1 MPVIV
6 ILFMLVVLTGGAG
19 FFVISRV
26 PSDLE
31 AEPVVEEVVVE
42 NSVAL
47 PIEGYAERRTFN
59 AFGEYS
65 QGSLQGYHVGD
76 DIEYTDTIGD
86 SIPVFSIAEG
96 VVARLGN
103 VSGYGGVIMVTHRID
118 GKELNAIYGH
128 IDASSTGLEVGE
140 RVEKGQFLAGLGA
153 HESEQTDGE
162 RKHLHF
168 ALYDP
173 MRFSNT
179 PINGYELQEE
189 RISLWINPQ
198 TFFVQHGY
206 DVTSPKRTY
215 SSTELGGEV
224 FPLEFGMLPNWEVEY
239 VESIESLN
247 IYSLI
252 GEGTAIDRSQILIRY
267 FDADEF
273 LTLSIVTKHSIED
286 VVVGK
291 GDYVAKEYDIEKKS
305 DTPDFKDQPAWR
317 NERHIAVDFRGE
329 EGETRYFSI
338 GFNPQLD
345 KGIYMAFLRS
355 LRIVQ

>member
-1 MPVIV
+1 MPAIV

-19 FFVISRV
+19 FFVMTRIPTDVES
-26 PSDLE
+26 
-31 AEPVVEEVVVE
+31 EPVVEEIVVE
-42 NSVAL
+42 NPVAL
-47 PIEGYAERRTFN
+47 PIGGYAERRTVN

-76 DIEYTDTIGD
+76 DIEYTDSIGD
-86 SIPVFSIAEG
+86 SVPVFSIAKG

-103 VSGYGGVIMVTHRID
+103 VAGYGGVIMVTHTID

-128 IDASSTGLEVGE
+128 IDSSSTGLVVGE
-140 RVEKGQFLAGLGA
+140 EVEKGQFLAGLGA

-173 MRFSNT
+173 MIFSNT
-179 PINGYELQEE
+179 PINGYETRED
-189 RISLWINPQ
+189 RINLWINPQ
-198 TFFVQHGY
+198 TFFAQHGY

-224 FPLEFGMLPNWEVEY
+224 FPLEFDVESNWEVEY

-247 IYSLI
+247 IYSLN
-252 GEGTAIDRSQILIRY
+252 GEGSSLDRSKIFIRY
-267 FDADEF
+267 FDASEF
-273 LTLSIVTKHSIED
+273 LTLSTVIKHSIED

-291 GDYVAKEYDIEKKS
+291 GDYVAKEYDIEKKE
-305 DTPDFKDQPAWR
+305 DEEDFTDQPAWR
-317 NERHIAVDFRGE
+317 NERHTAVDFRGE
-329 EGETRYFSI
+329 EGETRYFSV
-338 GFNPQLD
+338 GFNPELD
-345 KGIYMAFLRS
+345 EEVYMAFLRS